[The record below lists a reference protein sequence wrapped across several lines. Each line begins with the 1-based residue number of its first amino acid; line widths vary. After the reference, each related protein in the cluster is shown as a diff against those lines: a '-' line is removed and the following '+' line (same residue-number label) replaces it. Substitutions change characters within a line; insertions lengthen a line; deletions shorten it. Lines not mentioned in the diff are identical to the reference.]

1 MNIQKTRF
9 CFYAILLIVLS
20 LLASCIDDN
29 EPVDK
34 QETVTL
40 YVSANM
46 GQTSGLTGT
55 MHDCML
61 VKEKGDDT
69 WNTWALEGIKGFNY
83 EKGYDYELLV
93 TKTTY
98 ANPTADG
105 GAYGYSL
112 IQIVSKTAIV
122 HTKIAKQAS
131 LQQTYP
137 TVSAIISDPTVKSK
151 MEEAWAKM
159 KSNASSS
166 GRNEYGFYIY
176 YDSNSKQYS
185 CGTMVKGPTIA
196 GCEGTN
202 ASVSLGI
209 PTNNITVCAFFHCH
223 TTLEYCPS
231 TVSRATGPSSA
242 DKSFATTNKLP
253 GILYDYSIKKLVGG
267 MKKDAS
273 YKVYTFG
280 PSQRVFP

>member
-98 ANPTADG
+98 ANPPADG

-122 HTKIAKQAS
+122 HAKIAKQAS

-137 TVSAIISDPTVKSK
+137 TVSAIISDPTV
-151 MEEAWAKM
+151 
-159 KSNASSS
+159 
-166 GRNEYGFYIY
+166 
-176 YDSNSKQYS
+176 
-185 CGTMVKGPTIA
+185 
-196 GCEGTN
+196 
-202 ASVSLGI
+202 
-209 PTNNITVCAFFHCH
+209 
-223 TTLEYCPS
+223 
-231 TVSRATGPSSA
+231 
-242 DKSFATTNKLP
+242 
-253 GILYDYSIKKLVGG
+253 
-267 MKKDAS
+267 
-273 YKVYTFG
+273 
-280 PSQRVFP
+280 